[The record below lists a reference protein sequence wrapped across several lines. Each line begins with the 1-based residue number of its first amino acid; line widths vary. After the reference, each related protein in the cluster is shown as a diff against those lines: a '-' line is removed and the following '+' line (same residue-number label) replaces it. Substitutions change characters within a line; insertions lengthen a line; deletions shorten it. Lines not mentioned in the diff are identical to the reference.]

1 MISDE
6 ELAVLEAQ
14 LSLWEEERSRL
25 QDQEVQLVD
34 DSESLSDEMESLDEF
49 VKETI
54 EENSNKKTEKEDVEE
69 TIAEIA
75 ENVFPE
81 NSFYTTNRETFVSSI
96 NCESIPYSHSYLIIR
111 FPEFNIKNRN
121 KRSHKIKNLFVVCCF
136 NICNEGKISMNNQIY
151 GNRSE
156 YTSAEFKSKYR
167 HSHLSTSGFKKFTYF
182 CLGEGTSMSTALAE
196 LNMNFCPERFEL
208 FLHLLNSYVRY
219 ESLEGG
225 PFIKMER
232 ITLESS
238 TTEPTVDVDVERIEY
253 LSLISEDLDND
264 LPIYFDSFKNRY
276 AFNCCDESYLK
287 ALGSITV
294 NPYVK
299 NSSGGYTRYSSSDG
313 ALLTESEK
321 SRERKPML
329 LFRNETIYSEVI
341 DEVDKEKENV
351 VEVTKYPKPE
361 IAKRIGK
368 DIARDVNLYYFK
380 KETYEKQY

>member
-14 LSLWEEERSRL
+14 LSSWEEEQSRL

-54 EENSNKKTEKEDVEE
+54 EENSNKKTEETDVEE

-75 ENVFPE
+75 EDVFPE
-81 NSFYTTNRETFVSSI
+81 NSFYTTNRETFISSI

-111 FPEFNIKNRN
+111 FPEFYIKNREN
-121 KRSHKIKNLFVVCCF
+121 RSHKIKNLFVVCCF
-136 NICNEGKISMNNQIY
+136 DICNEGKISMLSKIY

-156 YTSAEFKSKYR
+156 YTSAEFKSHYR
-167 HSHLSTSGFKKFTYF
+167 HSHLSRSGHRQFTYF

-196 LNMNFCPERFEL
+196 LNMKFCPERFEL

-225 PFIKMER
+225 PFIKMEK
-232 ITLESS
+232 ITLKSS
-238 TTEPTVDVDVERIEY
+238 TIEPTVDVEVERIDY

-264 LPIYFDSFKNRY
+264 LPIYFDPFKNRY

-299 NSSGGYTRYSSSDG
+299 NSEGGYTRYSSSEG
-313 ALLTESEK
+313 VLLTESEK
-321 SRERKPML
+321 LRERKPML

-341 DEVDKEKENV
+341 DEVNEDKENV

-361 IAKRIGK
+361 IARRIGET
-368 DIARDVNLYYFK
+368 IARDVNLYYFK
-380 KETYEKQY
+380 KETYEKEY

>member
-1 MISDE
+1 
-6 ELAVLEAQ
+6 
-14 LSLWEEERSRL
+14 
-25 QDQEVQLVD
+25 
-34 DSESLSDEMESLDEF
+34 
-49 VKETI
+49 
-54 EENSNKKTEKEDVEE
+54 
-69 TIAEIA
+69 
-75 ENVFPE
+75 
-81 NSFYTTNRETFVSSI
+81 
-96 NCESIPYSHSYLIIR
+96 
-111 FPEFNIKNRN
+111 
-121 KRSHKIKNLFVVCCF
+121 
-136 NICNEGKISMNNQIY
+136 
-151 GNRSE
+151 
-156 YTSAEFKSKYR
+156 
-167 HSHLSTSGFKKFTYF
+167 
-182 CLGEGTSMSTALAE
+182 
-196 LNMNFCPERFEL
+196 
-208 FLHLLNSYVRY
+208 
-219 ESLEGG
+219 
-225 PFIKMER
+225 MER